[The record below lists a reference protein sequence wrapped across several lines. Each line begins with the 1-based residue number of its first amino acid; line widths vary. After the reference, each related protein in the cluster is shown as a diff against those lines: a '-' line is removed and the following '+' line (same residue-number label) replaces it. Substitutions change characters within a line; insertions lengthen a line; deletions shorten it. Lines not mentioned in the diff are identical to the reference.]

1 MDPTVSVDI
10 IQSRISIKGK
20 TEVGLVSN
28 TKDIDKYTS
37 SLSPSSSSSSSS
49 SSSAAVGLALAA
61 ADLPLAT
68 FFLGGDGTSSSSES
82 SSCQMMKRHSKN
94 LQSFDSES

>member
-10 IQSRISIKGK
+10 IQSRISMKGK
-20 TEVGLVSN
+20 TQVGLVSN
-28 TKDIDKYTS
+28 TKDKDKYTS
-37 SLSPSSSSSSSS
+37 SLSSSSS
-49 SSSAAVGLALAA
+49 SSSAAAVGLVLPA

-68 FFLGGDGTSSSSES
+68 FFLAGDGTSSSSES

>member
-20 TEVGLVSN
+20 TQVGLVSN
-28 TKDIDKYTS
+28 TKDIDKNTS
-37 SLSPSSSSSSSS
+37 SLSPSSL
-49 SSSAAVGLALAA
+49 ALTGLALAA

-68 FFLGGDGTSSSSES
+68 FFLAGDRTSSSSES
-82 SSCQMMKRHSKN
+82 SSCQMMKHHGKN